1 MKKEEQHIKTNHVS
15 KRGGV
20 QEDKSEWRVKNL
32 LQEILEE
39 EMCLKRRLVC
49 FSFKY

>member
-32 LQEILEE
+32 L
-39 EMCLKRRLVC
+39 VC